1 MKWKILKR
9 NKDTYLSLKE
19 LEGTLMINIKHI
31 PSGYSLE
38 EYIEYIKKNNI
49 VLVY

>member
-19 LEGTLMINIKHI
+19 LEGTLMIDVKYI
-31 PSGYSLE
+31 PLGYSIE